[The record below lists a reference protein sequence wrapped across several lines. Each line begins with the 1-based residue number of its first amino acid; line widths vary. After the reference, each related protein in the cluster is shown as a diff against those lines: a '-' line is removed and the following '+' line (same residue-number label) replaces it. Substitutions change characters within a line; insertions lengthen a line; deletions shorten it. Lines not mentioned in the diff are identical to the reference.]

1 MNSVIISDYGVTLA
15 KTGER
20 LVIRGPRPR
29 LELIEGGPQLLLPL
43 GLDHKRPTLT
53 VVTSDGVKTP
63 PPPLHRSASGIDRP
77 DPASLLVQSIA
88 SVNTQQSH
96 DGPSTPLRAGSAAAP
111 ATSGDLFGYS
121 GEPRPSVT
129 GQSPEQG
136 RASKGAKQSR
146 DNGAAA
152 HAGSLKNEQIELPLF
167 RVSEIVISSPGVS
180 ISTDLIETCC
190 ERGIRLSFLTRAG
203 KPYAMLSSPMLS
215 ATVSTR
221 REQLAAYNDS
231 RGVEIATTI
240 VRGKL
245 GNQAA
250 LLKYFGKYLKE
261 SNPPV
266 FTELSVLV
274 KSLSKGRADAARISE
289 PNIDA
294 AREALLSIEGLA
306 GRTYWRGVR
315 LLIPENLGFELRA
328 HRGAPD
334 PVNSALNYGY
344 GILYT
349 QLWGAIMNAG
359 LEPFAGFLHV
369 DRPGKPS
376 LVLDMVEEFRQPV
389 VDRAVIAAI
398 GRGTAIETREGMLTD
413 GSRRAI
419 AAAVMERIES
429 EVNFRGRRHKLKS
442 VIQTQ
447 ARNLASFLRGS
458 DKYRTFAFKW

>member
-1 MNSVIISDYGVTLA
+1 
-15 KTGER
+15 
-20 LVIRGPRPR
+20 
-29 LELIEGGPQLLLPL
+29 
-43 GLDHKRPTLT
+43 
-53 VVTSDGVKTP
+53 
-63 PPPLHRSASGIDRP
+63 
-77 DPASLLVQSIA
+77 
-88 SVNTQQSH
+88 
-96 DGPSTPLRAGSAAAP
+96 
-111 ATSGDLFGYS
+111 
-121 GEPRPSVT
+121 
-129 GQSPEQG
+129 
-136 RASKGAKQSR
+136 
-146 DNGAAA
+146 
-152 HAGSLKNEQIELPLF
+152 
-167 RVSEIVISSPGVS
+167 
-180 ISTDLIETCC
+180 
-190 ERGIRLSFLTRAG
+190 
-203 KPYAMLSSPMLS
+203 MLSSPMVT
-215 ATVSTR
+215 ATVITR

-231 RGVEIATTI
+231 RGVELAKTI

-261 SNPPV
+261 SKPPV

-274 KSLSKGRADAARISE
+274 NSLSKGRADAARVSG

-306 GRTYWRGVR
+306 GRTYWKGVR
-315 LLIPENLGFELRA
+315 LLIPQHLGFDVRA

-376 LVLDMVEEFRQPV
+376 LVLDMVEEFRQPL

-398 GRGTAIETREGMLTD
+398 GRGASIDTREGMLTD
-413 GSRRAI
+413 ETRRTI
-419 AAAVMERIES
+419 AAAVIERIES
-429 EVNFRGRRHKLKS
+429 EVNFRGRRYKLKS
-442 VIQTQ
+442 VIQAQ
-447 ARNLASFLRGS
+447 ARNLASFMRGG